1 MPKRLLNMSASDFAA
16 TSPMD
21 LKQAILASE
30 GRTIMAENVP
40 SSQFLGGVTNAEI
53 ERAAGADLLLF
64 NALDVF
70 DPVIAGIPDDLNENP
85 VTWVKRACGRPIGVN
100 LEPVDNEAE
109 MSESRTEIPMGR
121 RVSPKTLEKANELGF
136 DFICLT
142 GNPGTGVSNDA
153 IAHSI
158 KLSKEHFNGLVIA
171 GKMHG
176 AGVAEPVMTLE
187 IARKF
192 VDLGVDILL
201 VPAPYTVPCFQEAD
215 LRAIVDFV
223 RSHNVGKSIEE
234 KVLVMAANGTDR
246 KSVV

>member
-85 VTWVKRACGRPIGVN
+85 VTWEGPLASIWSQLITRQR
-100 LEPVDNEAE
+100 
-109 MSESRTEIPMGR
+109 
-121 RVSPKTLEKANELGF
+121 
-136 DFICLT
+136 CLK
-142 GNPGTGVSNDA
+142 P
-153 IAHSI
+153 
-158 KLSKEHFNGLVIA
+158 E
-171 GKMHG
+171 
-176 AGVAEPVMTLE
+176 
-187 IARKF
+187 
-192 VDLGVDILL
+192 
-201 VPAPYTVPCFQEAD
+201 
-215 LRAIVDFV
+215 
-223 RSHNVGKSIEE
+223 
-234 KVLVMAANGTDR
+234 R
-246 KSVV
+246 KSPWVVASLPRP